1 MVQGEVH
8 GVEDSS
14 ANEVFVM
21 AAAMNDSGEAL
32 FNNLLTGHWAK
43 RGLRA
48 CWGAEALG
56 VQTKS

>member
-14 ANEVFVM
+14 ANKVFVM
-21 AAAMNDSGEAL
+21 AAAMSDSGVTL
-32 FNNLLTGHWAK
+32 FSDLFTGHWAK

-48 CWGAEALG
+48 CKEAEALG
-56 VQTKS
+56 VQTKR